1 MTVDAILEATVHI
14 LEGSKSGEL
23 TTKQVAER
31 AGVSIGSLYQYFP
44 NKQALVT
51 EIIRRKMMALVS
63 VATVACRTAPEGIT
77 ESLEFVLDAIIAEK
91 GRTINLSLALHEI
104 MKTLDTRPIVQTH
117 TGEIHRLISDLIEA
131 RINRGMSGAEKSRL
145 KIAIDGIEGAMSVLV
160 KTTPLDLRDQ
170 NTVDA
175 LRRLF
180 FATLDL
186 KPETHGIQSV

>member
-14 LEGSKSGEL
+14 LEGSKSAEF

-44 NKQALVT
+44 NKQALVA
-51 EIIRRKMMALVS
+51 EMIRRKMMALVD
-63 VATVACRTAPEGIT
+63 VAKEVCRDAPGDIN

-91 GRTINLSLALHEI
+91 ARTIDLSLALHEI
-104 MKTLDTRPIVQTH
+104 MKTLDTQPIVQTH
-117 TGEIHRLISDLIEA
+117 TVEIHRLIGDLIET
-131 RINRGMSGAEKSRL
+131 RINRVMSGAEKSRL
-145 KIAIDGIEGAMSVLV
+145 KIAIDGIEGAMSKLV

-170 NTVDA
+170 NTIDA

-180 FATLDL
+180 FATLNL
-186 KPETHGIQSV
+186 ESETHG